1 VSASRGTL
9 PPLRDRPLSG
19 LRNRLFQL
27 VALFAPGAESLR
39 PMLHRWR
46 GVNVGRGTFIGM
58 STIIETS
65 YPQLV
70 WIGDHVDLGMRVT
83 IIAHQLGEADRHG
96 VRIEDEAF
104 IGPGSM
110 ILPNV
115 TVGAGAVVNA
125 GSVVTR
131 SVPALTMVQGNPAK
145 PVARCARPLT
155 RDVPVRE
162 FYKGLRPIRSET
174 RKLARSA

>member
-1 VSASRGTL
+1 MTASTPDTRQ
-9 PPLRDRPLSG
+9 LRDRPIQG
-19 LRNRLFQL
+19 LRNRVCQL

-39 PMLHRWR
+39 PLLHRWR
-46 GVNVGRGTFIGM
+46 GVSVGKGTFIGM

-70 WIGDHVDLGMRVT
+70 HIGDRVDLGMRVT
-83 IIAHQLGEADRHG
+83 IIAHQLGEADRNG

-131 SVPALTMVQGNPAK
+131 SVPPLTMVQGNPAK

-162 FYKGLRPIRSET
+162 FYKGLRPIRSES

>member
-1 VSASRGTL
+1 MSA
-9 PPLRDRPLSG
+9 PLRDRMLPG
-19 LRNRLFQL
+19 VRNRALQL
-27 VALFAPGAESLR
+27 IALISPGAESVR
-39 PMLHRWR
+39 PLLHRLR
-46 GVNVGRGTFIGM
+46 GVEIGEDTFIGM

-70 WIGDHVDLGMRVT
+70 SIGKRVDVGMRVT
-83 IIAHQLGEADRHG
+83 IIAHQLGEADRNG

-104 IGPGSM
+104 IGPGSL

-131 SVPALTMVQGNPAK
+131 SVPPLTMVQGNPAK

-155 RDVPVRE
+155 RDTPLRE
-162 FYKGLRPIRSET
+162 FYKGLRPV
-174 RKLARSA
+174 RKNGGRPLAKAS

>member
-1 VSASRGTL
+1 MT
-9 PPLRDRPLSG
+9 DRPLSG
-19 LRNRLFQL
+19 LRNRLFQALAL
-27 VALFAPGAESLR
+27 VVPGAESLR
-39 PMLHRWR
+39 PLLHRWR
-46 GVNVGRGTFIGM
+46 GVTIGEGTFIGM

-70 WIGDHVDLGMRVT
+70 SIGKGVDVGMRVT
-83 IIAHQLGEADRHG
+83 IIAHQLGEADRNG
-96 VRIEDEAF
+96 VHIDDEAF
-104 IGPGSM
+104 IGPGSI

-145 PVARCARPLT
+145 AVARCARPLT
-155 RDVPVRE
+155 RDVPLRE
-162 FYKGLRPIRSET
+162 FYKGLRPIRDRS
-174 RKLARSA
+174 RKLAKTA